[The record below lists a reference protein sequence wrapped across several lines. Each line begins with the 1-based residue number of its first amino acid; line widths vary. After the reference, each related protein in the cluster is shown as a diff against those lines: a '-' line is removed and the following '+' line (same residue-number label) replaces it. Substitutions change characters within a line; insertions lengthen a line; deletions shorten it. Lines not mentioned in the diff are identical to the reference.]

1 MEDWSTGALGYW
13 SVGDLESWSDGKRKK
28 GEMKMKRVYKIVTL
42 VFCVLITWS
51 FLTPALAEDVKRIT
65 KEELKNMLSDPS
77 VVVVDV
83 RKEGDWKA
91 SEFKIKGAVREDPTQ
106 VASWMGKYD
115 KDKTLVFYCA

>member
-1 MEDWSTGALGYW
+1 MKKLG
-13 SVGDLESWSDGKRKK
+13 VVMTAVL
-28 GEMKMKRVYKIVTL
+28 
-42 VFCVLITWS
+42 CVLIAWG
-51 FLTPALAEDVKRIT
+51 FCVAQDVKRIT

-83 RKEGDWKA
+83 RTEADWKA
-91 SEFKIKGAVREDPTQ
+91 SQFKIKGAVREDPGK